1 MFQNIGESAFL
12 NRTKQIYFAL
22 LSSEFLL
29 NVLDLS
35 CAGVKLKGGQ
45 IVASKAANRPSFS
58 LKHAFT
64 HIINKI

>member
-1 MFQNIGESAFL
+1 MFQNIGESAFS

-35 CAGVKLKGGQ
+35 SAWVKLKGGQ
-45 IVASKAANRPSFS
+45 IVASKAANRPSF
-58 LKHAFT
+58 
-64 HIINKI
+64 

>member
-1 MFQNIGESAFL
+1 MSQNIGESAFL
-12 NRTKQIYFAL
+12 NLTKQIYFAL

-29 NVLDLS
+29 NIFDLS
-35 CAGVKLKGGQ
+35 TARAKLKGGQ
-45 IVASKAANRPSFS
+45 IVASKAANRPSFR